1 MQSLDLHPRPQDI
14 QEQRPHATQ
23 KPPPI
28 MLRRPPTIISLTEN
42 DLQFH
47 LERIFARSNP
57 PNIDELSLED
67 ADQNYTEQRSSEDQ
81 QPSTDKSA
89 ERLDNHRHFCGSNAG
104 SSCMTRSSSM
114 AAQTH
119 SAGLPASMMNGSTH
133 RTIVDPNRAA
143 TAATTTAQLIS
154 SNLPQARASR
164 LREPSPSHHR
174 TELTI
179 PPQEFLDRHILPSP
193 DGKKGPSAVPEHKS
207 LKSDDRS
214 YHSMRH
220 NVTNQALAQKI
231 AVAEARMSRDFPS
244 PSLPSCHP
252 VPSQI

>member
-1 MQSLDLHPRPQDI
+1 
-14 QEQRPHATQ
+14 
-23 KPPPI
+23 
-28 MLRRPPTIISLTEN
+28 MLRRPPTIIALTEN

-67 ADQNYTEQRSSEDQ
+67 ADQNYAEQRSSEDQ

-89 ERLDNHRHFCGSNAG
+89 ERLDNHRRFRGSNRG
-104 SSCMTRSSSM
+104 SSYMTRSSSM

-133 RTIVDPNRAA
+133 QTTVDPNRAA
-143 TAATTTAQLIS
+143 QAATTTAQLIS

-164 LREPSPSHHR
+164 LREPSPSHPR

-193 DGKKGPSAVPEHKS
+193 DGKKGPSDTPDRES
-207 LKSDDRS
+207 LKSDD
-214 YHSMRH
+214 HIIPWG
-220 NVTNQALAQKI
+220 T
-231 AVAEARMSRDFPS
+231 MSLTMSLRRKS
-244 PSLPSCHP
+244 PS
-252 VPSQI
+252 

>member
-1 MQSLDLHPRPQDI
+1 
-14 QEQRPHATQ
+14 
-23 KPPPI
+23 
-28 MLRRPPTIISLTEN
+28 MLRRSPTVISLTEN

-67 ADQNYTEQRSSEDQ
+67 ADQRSSEDQ

-89 ERLDNHRHFCGSNAG
+89 ERLDNHRRFRGSNVG

-119 SAGLPASMMNGSTH
+119 STGLPASMVNGSTH
-133 RTIVDPNRAA
+133 RTIVDPNQAV
-143 TAATTTAQLIS
+143 TAATTAAQLIS

-164 LREPSPSHHR
+164 LREPSPSHPR

-193 DGKKGPSAVPEHKS
+193 DGKKGPSGAPDHKS
-207 LKSDDRS
+207 LKSNDHIIPWDTTSLTRPL
-214 YHSMRH
+214 
-220 NVTNQALAQKI
+220 VQKI
-231 AVAEARMSRDFPS
+231 VVKEARMSRDFPF
-244 PSLPSCHP
+244 PSLPACHP
-252 VPSQI
+252 LPSQI

>member
-1 MQSLDLHPRPQDI
+1 
-14 QEQRPHATQ
+14 
-23 KPPPI
+23 

-67 ADQNYTEQRSSEDQ
+67 ADQNDAEQRSSEDQ

-89 ERLDNHRHFCGSNAG
+89 ERLDNHRRFRGSNGG

-119 SAGLPASMMNGSTH
+119 SAGLPASMINGSTH

-164 LREPSPSHHR
+164 LREPSPSHPR

-193 DGKKGPSAVPEHKS
+193 EGKKGPSNAPDHKS
-207 LKSDDRS
+207 LKSDD
-214 YHSMRH
+214 HIIPWD
-220 NVTNQALAQKI
+220 T
-231 AVAEARMSRDFPS
+231 MSLTRPSRRKS
-244 PSLPSCHP
+244 PS
-252 VPSQI
+252 QKQG